1 LACSECKSCLY
12 GWKKGKNGCPVEKG
26 SSDFHPNGSPRRS
39 TKDKP
44 IRLALVGNA
53 NVGKSAIFNQMT
65 GLDQRTG
72 NWAGKTVELARGKAI
87 YKGRVF
93 EIIDLPG
100 TYSLSSFTEEEVV
113 TREFLSG
120 GEADVIINVVDATA
134 LERNLYLTSQVL
146 ELGIPMVLALNQTD
160 LARKKGLKIDTRKLS
175 RELGIPVLETVGI
188 TGQGL
193 KGLMKLAHRLV
204 NIKWFHRGY
213 VNRKKRHGHR
223 HKHRGFDHWIHYA
236 HHLDE
241 RYVEFGPEVESRARF
256 LQDSIKKPIRGYPG
270 RFLACKLLEG
280 DGVAATLIA
289 SVHQELL
296 ETGNRLRDELTEIHG
311 EEAATVM
318 TQERYSIS
326 NRIANSVTTISPGG
340 RTTLSDK
347 LDRVTTHPLLGYVIF
362 ITVIVS
368 SFFLIFTVGDQVS
381 AWFMSAFEW
390 SGSYVKDN
398 LGDGWLYLVV
408 WEGAVQ
414 GFIAALAFVLPYILP
429 FYILLA
435 LLEDSG
441 YMARVAIL
449 MDAMMHRFG
458 LHGKAFIPM
467 ILGYGCTVPAVLGTR
482 ILETRRERFIAAFMS
497 GFIPCAAR
505 TTVIMALVG
514 AFLGWY
520 WALGL
525 YVFNILLIALLGY
538 LAAKLLPGKA
548 YGLIMEIPRYH
559 RPKAKVVLK
568 QSWMRLRDFVVV
580 AMPIIVIGSIVLV
593 LFEMFNLTDSINIVL
608 SPVTVWVLG
617 LPVAVGV
624 ILLLGIL
631 RKELTIVMLVTLWNT
646 EALNE
651 YLTASQMIVFTLFV
665 IFYIPCISTIAALV
679 KEFGIR
685 ASVAISTIQFTVALI
700 IGGLFNVLFMII

>member
-1 LACSECKSCLY
+1 MY
-12 GWKKGKNGCPVEKG
+12 GWKKGKNGCPLEKG
-26 SSDFHPNGSPRRS
+26 DSGFHPDGSSNRS
-39 TKDKP
+39 TKKNKV
-44 IRLALVGNA
+44 RLALVGNA

-87 YKGRVF
+87 YKRRIF

-100 TYSLSSFTEEEVV
+100 TYSLSSFTEEEEV
-113 TREFLSG
+113 TRDFLAG
-120 GEADVIINVVDATA
+120 GEVDVVVNVIDATA

-146 ELGIPMVLALNQTD
+146 ELGLPMVIALNQAD
-160 LARKKGLKIDTRKLS
+160 LARKKGLKIDVQNLS
-175 RELGIPVLETVGI
+175 RELGVPVTETVGL

-193 KGLMKLAHRLV
+193 KELMKLAHRLV
-204 NIKWFHRGY
+204 NIKKFHTGHA
-213 VNRKKRHGHR
+213 NRKKLHGHR
-223 HKHRGFDHWIHYA
+223 HKDRGFDHWIHYA
-236 HHLDE
+236 HHLGE
-241 RYVEFGPEVESRARF
+241 RYVEFGPEVESRVRL
-256 LQDSIKKPIRGYPG
+256 LQDGINKPIQGYPG

-280 DGVAATLIA
+280 DEVAATLTA
-289 SVHQELL
+289 SRHPELL

-311 EEAATVM
+311 EDSATVM

-326 NRIANSVTTISPGG
+326 YGIANSVTDITPGG
-340 RTTLSDK
+340 NITLSDK
-347 LDRVTTHPLLGYVIF
+347 LDRVTTHPLLGLVIF
-362 ITVIVS
+362 VSVIVS
-368 SFFLIFTVGDQVS
+368 SFFLIFTIGDQVS
-381 AWFMSAFEW
+381 AWFMTAFEW

-398 LGDGWLYLVV
+398 LGDGWFYLII

-514 AFLGWY
+514 DFLGWY

-538 LAAKLLPGKA
+538 FAAKLLPGKA
-548 YGLIMEIPRYH
+548 YGLIMEVPRYH
-559 RPKAKVVLK
+559 LPTAKVVLK
-568 QSWMRLRDFVVV
+568 QSWMRLRDFVAV
-580 AMPIIVIGSIVLV
+580 AMPIIIVGSVVLV
-593 LFEMFNLTDSINIVL
+593 LFEMFNLTDPINVVL

-631 RKELTIVMLVTLWNT
+631 RKELTIVMLVTLWST

-651 YLTASQMIVFTLFV
+651 HLTGAQMIVFTLFV
-665 IFYIPCISTIAALV
+665 LFYIPCVSTIAALV
-679 KEFGIR
+679 KEFGAR
-685 ASVAISTIQFTVALI
+685 ASLAISMIQFMVALI
-700 IGGLFNVLFMII
+700 IGGLCNIIFTII

>member
-1 LACSECKSCLY
+1 MDCSECKTCLY
-12 GWKKGKNGCPVEKG
+12 GWKKGKDGCPVEMG
-26 SSDFHPNGSPRRS
+26 GPGLRRQKLSRCS
-39 TKDKP
+39 TVEKP
-44 IRLALVGNA
+44 VRLALVGNA

-87 YKGRVF
+87 YNNRVF

-100 TYSLSSFTEEEVV
+100 TYSLSSFTEEEEV
-113 TREFLSG
+113 TRDFLAG
-120 GEADVIINVVDATA
+120 GEADVVVNVVDATA
-134 LERNLYLTSQVL
+134 LERNLYLTGQVL
-146 ELGIPMVLALNQTD
+146 ELGIPMVIALNQAD
-160 LARKKGLKIDTRKLS
+160 LARKKGLRIDTKKLS
-175 RELGIPVLETVGI
+175 RELGVPVTETVGL

-193 KGLMKLAHRLV
+193 EELMKLAHKLV
-204 NIKWFHRGY
+204 NIKRFHTGFADRK
-213 VNRKKRHGHR
+213 NRPGHR
-223 HKHRGFDHWIHYA
+223 HKRNGFDHWIQYA
-236 HHLDE
+236 HHPDE
-241 RYVEFGPEVESRARF
+241 RYVEFGPEVENRVRI
-256 LQDSIKKPIRGYPG
+256 LQDGMKEPIQGYPA
-270 RFLACKLLEG
+270 RFLACKLMEG

-289 SVHQELL
+289 SRRPALL
-296 ETGNRLRDELTEIHG
+296 EVGNRLRDELTDIHG
-311 EEAATVM
+311 EDAATVM

-326 NRIANSVTTISPGG
+326 HRIANSVTEITRGGKTSISD
-340 RTTLSDK
+340 R

-362 ITVIVS
+362 LGVIVG
-368 SFFLIFTVGDQVS
+368 SFFLIFTMGDHVS
-381 AWFMSAFEW
+381 GWFMTAFEW
-390 SGSYVKDN
+390 SGSYVKYH
-398 LGDGWLYLVV
+398 LGDGWVYLVI

-414 GFIAALAFVLPYILP
+414 GFIAAIAFVLPYILP

-435 LLEDSG
+435 VLEDSG

-449 MDAMMHRFG
+449 MDALMHRFG

-525 YVFNILLIALLGY
+525 YVLNILLIALLGF
-538 LAAKLLPGKA
+538 AAARLLPGKA
-548 YGLIMEIPRYH
+548 YGLIMEVPRYH
-559 RPKAKVVLK
+559 RPTAKVVMK

-580 AMPIIVIGSIVLV
+580 AMPIIIVGSVVLV
-593 LFEMFNLTDSINIVL
+593 IFEMFDLTGSINMVL

-651 YLTASQMIVFTLFV
+651 HLTAAQMVVFTLFV

-679 KEFGIR
+679 KEFGVR
-685 ASVAISTIQFTVALI
+685 ASVAISAIQFTVALI
-700 IGGLFNVLFMII
+700 VGGLCNLFFTII